1 MLPARLRVSKLGL
14 VICSLPLT
22 LYAARPGR
30 IVASGIFGPQPSLS
44 VYFERG
50 RESPRE
56 VSSPVPDFG
65 ASGWGRPTGIAAS
78 TSDGGGPAPAPPRA
92 LTRANFATTLA
103 PAGLRSK
110 TGAATPAVAEVN
122 RPVVKLKL
130 KSGEVVVG
138 IPAGTL
144 PSQIAYARQRS
155 SEMEGKIQPL
165 KTKFKG
171 LCEKIIALAE
181 RKRCFLPEGLEGS
194 VAYDAKMGTDL
205 DVWEQD
211 CPERFG
217 WDYQTDEGLEKL
229 TRIIA
234 RWDRDHN
241 VGLTTR
247 ERNYLKFRTA
257 LRAAEKYLEQT
268 EKSLWVFQTWRNWYD
283 GEVRTLEWELSERTP
298 AR

>member
-1 MLPARLRVSKLGL
+1 MSPKKFTLTRFGL
-14 VICSLPLT
+14 VICILFLT
-22 LYAARPGR
+22 LQAGRPSR
-30 IVASGIFGPQPSLS
+30 IIGGGIIRLRPSVSGGQEFPQEALRS
-44 VYFERG
+44 
-50 RESPRE
+50 
-56 VSSPVPDFG
+56 VPDFG
-65 ASGWGRPTGIAAS
+65 ASGWGRTTGIAAS
-78 TSDGGGPAPAPPRA
+78 TFNGSGSTPAPPGPPARVNLANPLA
-92 LTRANFATTLA
+92 L
-103 PAGLRSK
+103 AGLRPN
-110 TGAATPAVAEVN
+110 TGPGTPDVADLN
-122 RPVVKLKL
+122 RPVVKLTL
-130 KSGEVVVG
+130 KTGVVVVG
-138 IPAGTL
+138 IPAGTFR
-144 PSQIAYARQRS
+144 SQIAYARQRS